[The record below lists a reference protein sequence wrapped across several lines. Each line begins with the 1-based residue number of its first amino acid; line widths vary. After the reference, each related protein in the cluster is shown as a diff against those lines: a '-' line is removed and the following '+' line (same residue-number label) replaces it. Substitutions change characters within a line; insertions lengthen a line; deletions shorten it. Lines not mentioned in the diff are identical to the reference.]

1 VHYVIA
7 FAVVVV
13 PGVFFFLP
21 LLSIFIWPKLKQI
34 MIDIEVTPPAFTVR
48 VFESPIGG
56 TMVHIF
62 FVVVALVMI
71 SLAASY
77 VLGPRLQSGSRR
89 VLGSIPDRV
98 AMLLPWRRYRAHRDF
113 TAVLAILLDA
123 GMQETTAV
131 RLAAQASAND
141 VFEAR
146 SERVIQSLES
156 GMPLPEALK
165 VIERSEEFQ
174 WRWTSAL
181 RAGKDFFAALRG
193 WHETLETRAFQREQ
207 AAAHVI
213 TSSIV
218 LINGALVGSIAVA
231 VFLIMISI
239 IEEGCLW

>member
-1 VHYVIA
+1 
-7 FAVVVV
+7 
-13 PGVFFFLP
+13 
-21 LLSIFIWPKLKQI
+21 
-34 MIDIEVTPPAFTVR
+34 
-48 VFESPIGG
+48 
-56 TMVHIF
+56 
-62 FVVVALVMI
+62 
-71 SLAASY
+71 
-77 VLGPRLQSGSRR
+77 
-89 VLGSIPDRV
+89 
-98 AMLLPWRRYRAHRDF
+98 
-113 TAVLAILLDA
+113 
-123 GMQETTAV
+123 
-131 RLAAQASAND
+131 
-141 VFEAR
+141 
-146 SERVIQSLES
+146 
-156 GMPLPEALK
+156 MPLPEALK